1 MLALFHLVLQHRQHL
16 HDGLHQVTELWPVRG
31 VKLPAVPHHFIPVD
45 VISHYRPLQLLSLHH
60 IISAFSGQKVCS
72 LIFAPGACMTKLLHW
87 KNSLQGVQFIGVR
100 GQKIDIL
107 TAGLDRMVAGAS
119 VCSFWCTLGRPS
131 CRPLG
136 KDWLPGSSVPT
147 APPQRTTGNRPQHHY
162 TDHSVTLRFV
172 LYLIAR
178 RYLKSATTRTK
189 LNDSVLN
196 VNVYIPELISV
207 LK

>member
-1 MLALFHLVLQHRQHL
+1 MFINICPR
-16 HDGLHQVTELWPVRG
+16 GLYDKTVTL
-31 VKLPAVPHHFIPVD
+31 
-45 VISHYRPLQLLSLHH
+45 
-60 IISAFSGQKVCS
+60 
-72 LIFAPGACMTKLLHW
+72 

-196 VNVYIPELISV
+196 VNVYIYLKLYQFWRNHCIQGYCLTWIRKISSSRKK
-207 LK
+207 LFSPFQS

>member
-31 VKLPAVPHHFIPVD
+31 VKLPAVPHHCIPVD
-45 VISHYRPLQLLSLHH
+45 VISHYRPLQLLSLHY
-60 IISAFSGQKVCS
+60 IISAFCGQKVCS

-162 TDHSVTLRFV
+162 TDLTQSLWG
-172 LYLIAR
+172 L
-178 RYLKSATTRTK
+178 S
-189 LNDSVLN
+189 
-196 VNVYIPELISV
+196 YILLLGDI
-207 LK
+207 